1 MRDTPATAGGV
12 PLWTPSR
19 TIGVRLATLSV
30 AAIIAASAG
39 TACREAGRRPQG
51 EQSRLQAHAALR
63 EQVGILGRTAEQG
76 DVRALRQKANHGDV
90 EAQYNLGVACREGK
104 GVPRDY
110 AQAVAWWRK
119 AGGQGHASAQS
130 ALGFM
135 YANGEGVSKDDAR
148 AVEWYRKAADQGVVR
163 AQFNLGV
170 MYGTGQGVS
179 QDYIEAY
186 KWMTLAATLEES
198 AAARDRLVQHMTPA
212 QIAEA
217 QRRAQ
222 AWTAAFEKRKK

>member
-1 MRDTPATAGGV
+1 MRNTPATAGGV
-12 PLWTPSR
+12 PPRTRSR
-19 TIGVRLATLSV
+19 TIRVRLATLSV
-30 AAIIAASAG
+30 VGIIAVSAG
-39 TACREAGRRPQG
+39 TSCRGAEQPPQRK
-51 EQSRLQAHAALR
+51 QSRLQASAALR
-63 EQVGILGRTAEQG
+63 EQLKSLGQAAEQG
-76 DVRALRQKANHGDV
+76 DARTFRRKAEQGDAG
-90 EAQYNLGVACREGK
+90 AQFSLGVSYREGK

-135 YANGEGVSKDDAR
+135 YANGQGVSKDDAR
-148 AVEWYRKAADQGVVR
+148 AVEWYRKAADQGVIR

-170 MYGTGQGVS
+170 MYGTGQGVP

-186 KWMTLAATLEES
+186 KWMTLAASLEES
-198 AAARDRLVQHMTPA
+198 AAARDRLAQQMTPA
-212 QIAEA
+212 QITEA